1 MSRAGKSPSNREMTE
16 LIALFQA
23 GQYAAAA
30 TLAQTMTVRFPVHAF
45 GWKALG
51 AAWREMGWIEDA
63 LAPMQQAAELSPRD
77 AEAHTNLGNT
87 LTDLGRLDEAEAS
100 HRRALQVNPELAEA
114 HYNLGNTLT
123 DLGRLD
129 EAEASYR
136 QAIRIRPDYVDA
148 LNNSAFVLN
157 AQGKAMAALD
167 MVRQSLEIEETQKA
181 KEHFVACVKG
191 LRFSVVDATFRA
203 LMARALTEPWGRPG
217 DLAETA
223 IHVVKAGGLAAHAA
237 DPLLRALLESAPAC
251 DIEMERFLTV
261 ARRGLLEAATG
272 TAPPGREIGAALSF
286 YCALSRQCFINEYVF
301 SCADE
306 EIRKARELRDALAA
320 ALEART
326 EVPVLWPVAVAAYF
340 PLSSLT
346 HAGRLLETQWPDPVT
361 AVLEQQVRE
370 PAEEQQLRSTIPRL
384 TEIEDQVSLLV
395 QKQYEENPYP
405 RWIAEAPGDRPLPVD
420 AALRRI
426 LPLAPFRPV
435 GQRDKTEVLIA
446 GCGTGQH
453 AIGTAQLIRGAKVLA
468 VDLSMASLA
477 YAKRKT
483 RQMGLTSIEYAQ
495 ADLLRLGSIGRS
507 FDVIESVGVLHHLAD
522 PWAGWRVLLSLLRPG
537 GFMKLGL
544 YSAAARGNVMKAR
557 AAIAQGGYGATA
569 EEIRRCRQD
578 LMALDNAAD
587 FGSLLKSNDFF
598 STSACRDL
606 LFHVQ
611 EKHVTLAEIDAFLRE
626 NHLMFLG
633 FESGAIVQAYRRR
646 FPDDRPATDLGRWQI
661 FESENPGTFVRMYQ
675 FWVQAME

>member
-1 MSRAGKSPSNREMTE
+1 MSRAGKSPNPREMNE
-16 LIALFQA
+16 LVALFQA
-23 GQYAAAA
+23 GQYAQAA
-30 TLAQTMTVRFPVHAF
+30 TVAQTMTVRFPRHAF

-63 LAPMQQAAELSPRD
+63 LTPMQQAAALSPGD

-100 HRRALQVNPELAEA
+100 HRRALEITPDLAEA
-114 HYNLGNTLT
+114 HYNLGNTLA
-123 DLGRLD
+123 DLGRLE

-157 AQGKAMAALD
+157 AQGKAVAALD

-191 LRFSVVDATFRA
+191 LRFTVADDGFRA

-251 DIEMERFLTV
+251 DIELERFLTV
-261 ARRGLLEAATG
+261 ARSGLLESATG
-272 TAPPGREIGAALSF
+272 TAPTGGEIGAALGF
-286 YCALSRQCFINEYVF
+286 HCALSRQCFINEYVF

-306 EIRKARELRDALAA
+306 EIRRARELRDALAA

-346 HAGRLLETQWPDPVT
+346 LAGRLLETQWPEPVR

-370 PAEEQQLRSTIPRL
+370 PAEELQLRSTIPRL

-405 RWIAEAPGDRPLPVD
+405 RWIAEAPGGQPLPVD

-426 LPLAPFRPV
+426 LPLAPFRPL
-435 GQRDKTEVLIA
+435 GERDKTDVLVA

-453 AIGTAQLIRGAKVLA
+453 AIGTAQLIQGAKVLA
-468 VDLSMASLA
+468 VDLSMASLG

-495 ADLLRLGSIGRS
+495 ADLLKLGSIGRS

-544 YSAAARGNVMKAR
+544 YSEAARGNVRKAR
-557 AAIAQGGYGATA
+557 AIIAERGYGATA

-578 LMALDNAAD
+578 LMVLDESAG

-611 EKHVTLAEIDAFLRE
+611 EKNVTLSAIDAFLRD
-626 NHLMFLG
+626 NQLTFLG
-633 FESGAIVQAYRRR
+633 FEGSAIVQAYRRR
-646 FPDDRPATDLGRWQI
+646 FPGDRAATDLGQWQI
-661 FESENPGTFVRMYQ
+661 FESENPGTFARMYQ
-675 FWVQAME
+675 FWVQAKG